1 MRVHNYLVHF
11 HIQSF
16 LKKIIRKYL
25 GNLGFVPS
33 SNMIHV
39 HVHTGK
45 TLRHTFFRTKGTI
58 SNELSNVIIINQ
70 YFQTSVN
77 KYEDHL

>member
-1 MRVHNYLVHF
+1 MNQIIMYSHSF

-25 GNLGFVPS
+25 GNLGFVPL
-33 SNMIHV
+33 SNMIDV
-39 HVHTGK
+39 HVHTDE
-45 TLRHTFFRTKGTI
+45 TLRHPFFRTKGTI
-58 SNELSNVIIINQ
+58 SNVIIINQ
-70 YFQTSVN
+70 YFQTSAN